1 MHCGET
7 LLPFTLHWAMP
18 TLECVVHREG
28 DPHRLVFHLSC
39 GMRAC
44 ASQAGATVL
53 VCAAASCTRKASSF
67 LRFHVPAYSST
78 FPRSLPI
85 HIHLCLLHTLPA
97 SVFYSFYSFSLYG
110 EVGTTA
116 LATATLRGLDVSLTC
131 DESTIR
137 NGTLCHLR
145 GTCFRVVAS
154 VQ

>member
-28 DPHRLVFHLSC
+28 DHHRLVFHLSY

-44 ASQAGATVL
+44 ASQAGAIVL
-53 VCAAASCTRKASSF
+53 VCAAASCTHKVSSF

-85 HIHLCLLHTLPA
+85 HIHLCFLHTLPV
-97 SVFYSFYSFSLYG
+97 SGFYSFCSFSLYG
-110 EVGTTA
+110 GVVITA
-116 LATATLRGLDVSLTC
+116 LATATLRGLDVSLAC
-131 DESTIR
+131 DESTFCID
-137 NGTLCHLR
+137 TLCRL
-145 GTCFRVVAS
+145 
-154 VQ
+154 

>member
-7 LLPFTLHWAMP
+7 LLLFTLHWAMP

-28 DPHRLVFHLSC
+28 EHRRLVFHLSC
-39 GMRAC
+39 GMRAY
-44 ASQAGATVL
+44 ASQAGAIVL
-53 VCAAASCTRKASSF
+53 VCAAASCTRKVSSF

-78 FPRSLPI
+78 LPRPPSI

-97 SVFYSFYSFSLYG
+97 SVFYSFCSFSLYG

-116 LATATLRGLDVSLTC
+116 LATAALRGLDVSLTC
-131 DESTIR
+131 DGPTFCSD
-137 NGTLCHLR
+137 TLCRLR
-145 GTCFRVVAS
+145 GTCFCVVAS